1 MTLSLNEMHIWSSS
15 ATAQPICF
23 IPEDRYVSLEN
34 TCTVVGWGKLS
45 GQKGI
50 ILIEQTIKHKL

>member
-1 MTLSLNEMHIWSSS
+1 MITASIWEKIAIRSSS

-23 IPEDRYVSLEN
+23 IPEDRYVSLGS
-34 TCTVVGWGKLS
+34 TCTVVGWGKLL

-50 ILIEQTIKHKL
+50 NRTNYHKA